1 MIMKTVIT
9 ISGQKY
15 ELVHEKGVK
24 NCCTVCALKW
34 YCWDRGGYAS
44 PCMDFSTTDP
54 DYYFVKVN
62 QLNEQN
68 AKKMKNVKETARNR
82 YFDEVRRDRGNLDNY
97 VDGFNDGFKDAI
109 SEVKAILDGQPN
121 NLQKLECITKLI
133 ENYGNK

>member
-1 MIMKTVIT
+1 MKTVIT
-9 ISGQKY
+9 ISGQEY

-62 QLNEQN
+62 QVNEQN
-68 AKKMKNVKETARNR
+68 AKKVEELKETARSR
-82 YFDEVRRDRGNLDNY
+82 YFEQVWNKKGNIDNY
-97 VDGFNDGFKDAI
+97 LAGFMDAI
-109 SEVKAILDGQPN
+109 KEVKDILDGQPN

>member
-1 MIMKTVIT
+1 MELMKTVIT
-9 ISGQKY
+9 ISGQEY

-62 QLNEQN
+62 Q
-68 AKKMKNVKETARNR
+68 KKMKNVKETARNR
-82 YFDEVRRDRGNLDNY
+82 YFDEVRRDRGSLDNY

-109 SEVKAILDGQPN
+109 REVKAILDCQPN

>member
-1 MIMKTVIT
+1 MKTVIT
-9 ISGQKY
+9 ISGQEY

-54 DYYFVKVN
+54 GYYFVKVN
-62 QLNEQN
+62 QVNEQN
-68 AKKMKNVKETARNR
+68 AKKVEELKETARSR
-82 YFDEVRRDRGNLDNY
+82 YFEQVWNKKGNIDNY
-97 VDGFNDGFKDAI
+97 LAGFMDAI
-109 SEVKAILDGQPN
+109 KEVKDILDGQPN

>member
-1 MIMKTVIT
+1 MRTVIT
-9 ISGQKY
+9 ISGQEY

-68 AKKMKNVKETARNR
+68 AKKMKNVKETARCR
-82 YFDEVRRDRGNLDNY
+82 YFEHVWNKKGNIDNY
-97 VDGFNDGFKDAI
+97 LAGFMDGFMDAI
-109 SEVKAILDGQPN
+109 KEVKDILREQPN

-133 ENYGNK
+133 EKYGNK

>member
-1 MIMKTVIT
+1 MELMKTVIT
-9 ISGQKY
+9 ISGQEY

-82 YFDEVRRDRGNLDNY
+82 YFDEVRRDRGSLDNY
-97 VDGFNDGFKDAI
+97 VDGFNDALR
-109 SEVKAILDGQPN
+109 EVKAILDGQPN
-121 NLQKLECITKLI
+121 NLQKLESLTKLI

>member
-1 MIMKTVIT
+1 MKTVIT
-9 ISGQKY
+9 ISGQEY

-68 AKKMKNVKETARNR
+68 AKKVEELKETARSR
-82 YFDEVRRDRGNLDNY
+82 YFEQVWNKKGNIDNY
-97 VDGFNDGFKDAI
+97 LAGFMDGFMDAI
-109 SEVKAILDGQPN
+109 KEVKDILHEQPN

-133 ENYGNK
+133 EKYGNK

>member
-1 MIMKTVIT
+1 MKTVIT
-9 ISGQKY
+9 ISGQEY

-34 YCWDRGGYAS
+34 YCWGRGGYAS

-62 QLNEQN
+62 QVNEQN
-68 AKKMKNVKETARNR
+68 AKKVEELKETARSR
-82 YFDEVRRDRGNLDNY
+82 YFEQVWNKKGNIDNY
-97 VDGFNDGFKDAI
+97 LAGFMDAI
-109 SEVKAILDGQPN
+109 KEVKDILDGQPN

>member
-1 MIMKTVIT
+1 MKTVIT
-9 ISGQKY
+9 ISGQEY

-62 QLNEQN
+62 QVNEQN
-68 AKKMKNVKETARNR
+68 AKKVEELKETARSR
-82 YFDEVRRDRGNLDNY
+82 YFDEVRRDRGSLDNY
-97 VDGFNDGFKDAI
+97 VDGFNDGYKDAI
-109 SEVKAILDGQPN
+109 REVKAILDGQPN
-121 NLQKLECITKLI
+121 NLQKLECITK
-133 ENYGNK
+133 